1 MTYRN
6 CRKLI
11 DNKVKAGSLDP
22 TWATD
27 MLDKL
32 DVFLLADRITDVEYQ
47 ELAGM
52 INANLSAETK

>member
-11 DNKVKAGSLDP
+11 DNKVKEGSLDP
-22 TWATD
+22 TWAAD

-47 ELAGM
+47 ELVGM
-52 INANLSAETK
+52 IETNLPAET